1 MKMTITN
8 PYAIDYD
15 APVKIVDPL
24 SKRVYTQEEA
34 EKASYDVQR
43 RLTIVGTKIGCQVY
57 TIEEARKIMREKE

>member
-1 MKMTITN
+1 MTITN

-43 RLTIVGTKIGCQVY
+43 RLTMVGDKIGCQVY
-57 TIEEARKIMREKE
+57 SIEEAKKLMRENK